1 MSPRR
6 PGRLALSASRLAA
19 FCLSPVPALRG
30 VQRDT
35 YKDVRGRDGG
45 LSLRLRVDLKAAG
58 RATDPN
64 VVSLE
69 GVGYPSERSPTLFSD
84 LDTVYVQRITNDGGT
99 RLGLTVYR
107 NQEEADRLRASAIP
121 MPSMSNPNYGRT
133 LAAFAQQGSTSVIL
147 ELKAGKKDA
156 PAQLAEIE
164 TLLDRIFYMSSE
176 PTRDELE
183 TFVRRHT
190 GWSISRLRAATGL
203 PEDDIRAILKDA
215 AAPGGADR

>member
-6 PGRLALSASRLAA
+6 PGRLALSASLLAA

-30 VQRDT
+30 VERGA
-35 YKDVRGRDGG
+35 YKDIRGRYEG

-64 VVSLE
+64 VVSLD
-69 GVGYPSERSPTLFSD
+69 GVGYPSERSPTLFSA

-164 TLLDRIFYMSSE
+164 TLLDRIFYLSSE